1 MDKTKLLE
9 LLKEFS
15 DHGVSLQAKRLQPV
29 LDFQDIIGRSSF
41 DETIETY
48 LELNETQKELFDFA
62 CLHCLDRAFN
72 RELMRKLYVK
82 DVQNS
87 FQNINNIKIEYEIKI
102 NKMNDTMIQHRDE
115 ITRLTQEN
123 SKLYNDLHNFK
134 NILNKY

>member
-15 DHGVSLQAKRLQPV
+15 DHGISLEAKRLQPV

-87 FQNINNIKIEYEIKI
+87 FQNINNIRIKYESDINAHLYNANNYQLEIKRLKI
-102 NKMNDTMIQHRDE
+102 DNNKLR
-115 ITRLTQEN
+115 
-123 SKLYNDLHNFK
+123 NDLSNFK